1 MEKININIPTIIKNI
16 EVLKKNKPKYR
27 KEKDAPSSVVI
38 FQHNN
43 LVEARY
49 SLTLQEKRLILWL
62 ISQIRPE
69 EEDFKKHELSVQK
82 FMDLLGIKG
91 NSNYKELQKVTLGL
105 MKKVLVIR
113 RPEERTL
120 TQVNW
125 INYAH
130 YEEGTGKIQLAFSD
144 VMKPFLLHLKS
155 QFTSIEVTDLMQ
167 FKSIHAIRI
176 YELLKQYEAI
186 GERVLGIE
194 EIKQCCG
201 VENKFKNYPDFERYL
216 LLIAQKEINNKSDIH
231 FEFERIK
238 RGRKI
243 VSIKFIISKNKD
255 YELRNNPD
263 AQQQEIKRKP
273 VLHYQLEEFGLSKR
287 IINTLIKDNDEQTI
301 NNAIKC
307 VEIQSTR
314 TLVRNP
320 KAMLLSAIKEQW
332 HPDKYKLK

>member
-1 MEKININIPTIIKNI
+1 MEKINVSIPTIIKNI

-62 ISQIRPE
+62 ISKIRPE
-69 EEDFKKHELSVQK
+69 EEDFKKHELSVQE
-82 FMDLLGIKG
+82 FMNLLELKG

-113 RPEERTL
+113 RPEEKTL

-176 YELLKQYEAI
+176 YELLKQYETI
-186 GERVLGIE
+186 GERILGIE

-201 VENKFKNYPDFERYL
+201 VIGKLKQYIEFERYL
-216 LLIAQKEINNKSDIH
+216 LLIAQREIDAKSDIS

-243 VSIKFIISKNKD
+243 VAIKFIISKNKD
-255 YELRNNPD
+255 YELRKNPD
-263 AQQQEIKRKP
+263 AQPQEIKRKP
-273 VLHYQLEEFGLSKR
+273 ALHYQLEEFGLSKR
-287 IINTLIKDNDEQTI
+287 IINTLMKDNEEQTI
-301 NNAIKC
+301 ENAIKC
-307 VEIQSTR
+307 IEIQSTR

-320 KAMLLSAIKEQW
+320 RAMLLSAIKEQW